1 MPQMAPNTLTARATS
16 QRDETRN
23 ASLSA
28 CNYPLLPPSVVHS
41 TLMQQETTMKR
52 IGSMLTRARRALKLS
67 NSLPAWLFAGAALA
81 FGHGAF
87 AADVKAAADAKIPV
101 VAAENFYGDVVRQL
115 GGDRV
120 EVTSILSN
128 PDQDPHLFEASPAT
142 ARALQHASLVVY
154 NGADYDPWMGKLLAA
169 SKGAQR
175 TVIVAAD
182 LTGKK
187 GGDNPHLWY
196 DPATMPKV
204 AHAVSDALVA
214 ADPAHKS
221 AYDANLAK
229 FLDSLKPIDA
239 KVAELHGRYAGV
251 PVTAT
256 EPVFGYMA
264 DAMGLTMR
272 NLRFQLATMN
282 DTEASATDIAAFERD
297 LRERRVRVLIYNSQ
311 ATEALTRRM
320 LKLAQQSKVPTMS
333 VTETLPA
340 GKTYQTWMLTQLD
353 ALDKA
358 LATGGTS
365 GTSGANGTNSVN
377 NAKGKTP

>member
-1 MPQMAPNTLTARATS
+1 
-16 QRDETRN
+16 
-23 ASLSA
+23 
-28 CNYPLLPPSVVHS
+28 
-41 TLMQQETTMKR
+41 MKR
-52 IGSMLTRARRALKLS
+52 IGSMLNRARRALKLS
-67 NSLPAWLFAGAALA
+67 NAMPAWVLAGAALA

-87 AADVKAAADAKIPV
+87 AADAKAATAADAKIPV

-120 EVTSILSN
+120 NVTSILSN

-142 ARALQHASLVVY
+142 ARALQHASLVLY
-154 NGADYDPWMGKLLAA
+154 NGADYDPWMAKLLAA
-169 SKGAQR
+169 SKGTQR

-187 GGDNPHLWY
+187 SGDNPHLWY

-204 AHAVSDALVA
+204 ARAMSDALIA

-239 KVAELHGRYAGV
+239 KIAALHGRYEGV

-256 EPVFGYMA
+256 EPVFGYMS
-264 DAMGLTMR
+264 DAIGLQMR

-282 DTEASATDIAAFERD
+282 DTEASAADIAAFEQD

-311 ATEALTRRM
+311 ATEALTRHM

-358 LATGGTS
+358 LAAGDANGAGS
-365 GTSGANGTNSVN
+365 MNGTSGAN